1 MKRSTLLFVPLL
13 AVAAAASPAYAQSGG
28 VVAGSAPGVVTAA
41 KTVDITAS
49 IVSIDKA
56 TREVALK
63 GPQGNVVAVT
73 AGPQVTNFDKLKVGD
88 SVKIKYVEAVAV
100 SLKKGG
106 GLVVGTTAAS
116 GAAGA
121 KAGATPA
128 GVGGR
133 EVTIVAD
140 VVAVDPAKQMVTL
153 KGPKQTVDVRIADP
167 EQFKL
172 IAKGDQVEAK
182 YVQAVAVAV
191 EAPPA
196 K

>member
-1 MKRSTLLFVPLL
+1 MKRATLFFVPLL

-28 VVAGSAPGVVTAA
+28 VVVGSGPGVATAA

-106 GLVVGTTAAS
+106 GLVVGATEAA

-128 GVGGR
+128 GLGGR

-140 VVAVDPAKQMVTL
+140 VVGVDAAKQMVTL
-153 KGPKQTVDVRIADP
+153 KGANKTVDVHVADP
-167 EQFKL
+167 EQFKR

-182 YVQAVAVAV
+182 YVQAVAIAV
-191 EAPPA
+191 EAPP
-196 K
+196 KK

>member
-1 MKRSTLLFVPLL
+1 MKRSALLFVPLL

-28 VVAGSAPGVVTAA
+28 VVAGSAPGVVSAA

-106 GLVVGTTAAS
+106 GLVVGKTESA

-153 KGPKQTVDVRIADP
+153 KGPNRTVDVRIDDP
-167 EQFKL
+167 EQFKR

>member
-1 MKRSTLLFVPLL
+1 MNHKTLLLAPLL
-13 AVAAAASPAYAQSGG
+13 AVAAAASPLYAQSGG
-28 VVAGSAPGVVTAA
+28 VVAASAPGVVGAA

-56 TREVALK
+56 TRDVALK
-63 GPQGNVVAVT
+63 GPQGNVVTVT

-88 SVKIKYVEAVAV
+88 SVRIKYVEAVAV

-106 GLVVGTTAAS
+106 GLVVGTTATA

-121 KAGATPA
+121 KAGETPA

-133 EVTIVAD
+133 EVTLVAD
-140 VVAVDPAKQMVTL
+140 VVAVDPASQRVTL
-153 KGPKQTVDVRIADP
+153 KGPNRTVDVRIADP
-167 EQFKL
+167 EQFKR

-182 YVQAVAVAV
+182 YVQAVAIAV
-191 EAPPA
+191 ESPPP